1 MYRPGKAACPIGHR
15 GFESLPFRQ
24 AEQPKKSPQI
34 NVRGFFFAWRPKNP
48 VVSTSFMVGQ
58 CRSISV
64 MSLPQFSFVT
74 TFEFHKSFTV
84 KLGKVSYLV
93 QNELQ
98 NLGGKGARLENEKIM
113 NLHEIRRLSDGEH
126 RIETG
131 LYLRVQN
138 GGECVNTSSENGSVD
153 G

>member
-1 MYRPGKAACPIGHR
+1 MA
-15 GFESLPFRQ
+15 
-24 AEQPKKSPQI
+24 
-34 NVRGFFFAWRPKNP
+34 
-48 VVSTSFMVGQ
+48 
-58 CRSISV
+58 
-64 MSLPQFSFVT
+64 

-138 GGECVNTSSENGSVD
+138 GGECVNTASENGSVD

>member
-1 MYRPGKAACPIGHR
+1 MA
-15 GFESLPFRQ
+15 
-24 AEQPKKSPQI
+24 
-34 NVRGFFFAWRPKNP
+34 
-48 VVSTSFMVGQ
+48 
-58 CRSISV
+58 
-64 MSLPQFSFVT
+64 

-138 GGECVNTSSENGSVD
+138 GGECVNTASENGSV
-153 G
+153 GG